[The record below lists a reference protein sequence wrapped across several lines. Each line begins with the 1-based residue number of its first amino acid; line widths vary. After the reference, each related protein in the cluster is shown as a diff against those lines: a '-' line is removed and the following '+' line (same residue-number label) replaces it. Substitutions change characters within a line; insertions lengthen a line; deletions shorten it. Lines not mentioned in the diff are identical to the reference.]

1 MNDTI
6 AAIATPPGAGA
17 VGIIRVSG
25 PDARSVGMALF
36 HSGRSGFTDFRPYHL
51 HHGQLRTPEGAF
63 VDEVLVAFM
72 PGPRSFTGE
81 DVVEFHCHGG
91 MAILRTVMEQC
102 LKLGVRPAGPG
113 EFSKRAFLNGR
124 MDLARAEAVMEL
136 VNAPSETAIRLAGAK
151 LEGRFSRRVE
161 ELRLLL
167 ENLRVQFCVAVD
179 FPEDEVDSLA
189 PAALDA
195 ALEEAGAAIADLAG
209 NHERVRHWRDG
220 ALVVL
225 TGQVNAGKSSLLNA
239 VLGVNRA
246 IVTEIP
252 GTTRDYLEEPVSLD
266 GLPIRLV
273 DTAGLRDAAGTVE
286 SLGIARSRELAASAD
301 LVLLVIDA
309 DLGPGAEDL
318 VLLDQD
324 VPLLVLANKM
334 DLVSETP
341 AWFAEAPW
349 KDKTVLELSAK
360 SGRGLPEMLAVVR
373 ETLAGSGLPEGEPL
387 APNLRQRDALV
398 RAGEE
403 LKAMRAELKQNVPY
417 DVLGVRLDMACH
429 MLAEI
434 TGETAPEDVL
444 NAVFDGFCIGK

>member
-1 MNDTI
+1 
-6 AAIATPPGAGA
+6 
-17 VGIIRVSG
+17 
-25 PDARSVGMALF
+25 
-36 HSGRSGFTDFRPYHL
+36 
-51 HHGQLRTPEGAF
+51 
-63 VDEVLVAFM
+63 
-72 PGPRSFTGE
+72 
-81 DVVEFHCHGG
+81 
-91 MAILRTVMEQC
+91 MAILRAVMEQC

-151 LEGRFSRRVE
+151 LEGYFSRRVE

-167 ENLRVQFCVAVD
+167 ENLRVQLCVAVD
-179 FPEDEVDSLA
+179 FPEDEVDCLA

-195 ALEEAGAAIADLAG
+195 ALGEAGAAVADLAG

-225 TGQVNAGKSSLLNA
+225 AGQVNAGKSSLLNA

-266 GLPIRLV
+266 GLPVRLV
-273 DTAGLRDAAGTVE
+273 DTAGLRDATGTVE

-318 VLLDQD
+318 ALLDQD

-334 DLVSETP
+334 DLVSESP

-373 ETLAGSGLPEGEPL
+373 ETLAGSGFPEGDLL

-403 LKAMRAELKQNVPY
+403 LTAMRAELKQNVPY

>member
-1 MNDTI
+1 M
-6 AAIATPPGAGA
+6 
-17 VGIIRVSG
+17 
-25 PDARSVGMALF
+25 
-36 HSGRSGFTDFRPYHL
+36 
-51 HHGQLRTPEGAF
+51 
-63 VDEVLVAFM
+63 VLA
-72 PGPRSFTGE
+72 
-81 DVVEFHCHGG
+81 
-91 MAILRTVMEQC
+91 
-102 LKLGVRPAGPG
+102 
-113 EFSKRAFLNGR
+113 
-124 MDLARAEAVMEL
+124 
-136 VNAPSETAIRLAGAK
+136 
-151 LEGRFSRRVE
+151 
-161 ELRLLL
+161 
-167 ENLRVQFCVAVD
+167 
-179 FPEDEVDSLA
+179 
-189 PAALDA
+189 
-195 ALEEAGAAIADLAG
+195 
-209 NHERVRHWRDG
+209 
-220 ALVVL
+220 
-225 TGQVNAGKSSLLNA
+225 GQVNAGKSSLLNA

-266 GLPIRLV
+266 GLPVRLV

-286 SLGIARSRELAASAD
+286 SLGITRSRELAASAD

-318 VLLDQD
+318 ALLDQD

-341 AWFAEAPW
+341 VWFAEAPW

-373 ETLAGSGLPEGEPL
+373 ETLTKSGLPEGDLL

-444 NAVFDGFCIGK
+444 NAIFDGFCIGK